1 MDDGRPIGNG
11 LLPPCPVAPVL
22 PANARNFGTGCPVR
36 VLPATPAGGYRDAV
50 PLISRRNPMQRL
62 LAIAAFSLV
71 LASASYAQTFEKK
84 NFNYSKFA
92 KGAFSEVVTVTGPA
106 KMIYLA
112 GIGSEDED
120 DGSVRHMDDFLQQ
133 CRFAWQKIGKLLQE
147 HGATVSDI
155 VKATTYVTDIRYRD
169 EMRKCRTEVFAGKP
183 LPPHTLLNVVQLA
196 RPGMMFE
203 VDVVAAVAAK

>member
-1 MDDGRPIGNG
+1 MLIAAAA
-11 LLPPCPVAPVL
+11 LLI
-22 PANARNFGTGCPVR
+22 GTGV
-36 VLPATPAGGYRDAV
+36 
-50 PLISRRNPMQRL
+50 
-62 LAIAAFSLV
+62 AA
-71 LASASYAQTFEKK
+71 AQNFEKK
-84 NFNYSKFA
+84 NYNYSEFA

-112 GIGSEDED
+112 GIGSEDEN
-120 DGSVRHMDDFLQQ
+120 DGSVRHKDDFLAQ
-133 CRFAWQKIGKLLQE
+133 CRFAWEKIGKLLKE

-169 EMRKCRTEVFAGKP
+169 EMRKCRQEVFSGGKP

>member
-1 MDDGRPIGNG
+1 
-11 LLPPCPVAPVL
+11 
-22 PANARNFGTGCPVR
+22 
-36 VLPATPAGGYRDAV
+36 
-50 PLISRRNPMQRL
+50 MQRL
-62 LAIAAFSLV
+62 LAAAAVLLI
-71 LASASYAQTFEKK
+71 LASASYAKTFEKK

-112 GIGSEDED
+112 GVGSEDED
-120 DGSVRHMDDFLQQ
+120 DGSVRHRDDFLAQ
-133 CRFAWQKIGKLLQE
+133 CRFAWEKVGKLLKE

-155 VKATTYVTDIRYRD
+155 VKATSYVTDIRYRD
-169 EMRKCRTEVFAGKP
+169 EMRTCRTEVFKGRP
-183 LPPHTLLNVVQLA
+183 LPPHTFLNVVALA

>member
-1 MDDGRPIGNG
+1 
-11 LLPPCPVAPVL
+11 
-22 PANARNFGTGCPVR
+22 
-36 VLPATPAGGYRDAV
+36 
-50 PLISRRNPMQRL
+50 MQRV
-62 LAIAAFSLV
+62 IAAAALLLV
-71 LASASYAQTFEKK
+71 LASASNAQTFEKK

-92 KGAFSEVVTVTGPA
+92 TGAFSEVVTVTGPA

-112 GIGSEDED
+112 GIGSEEPRRTARSATRTTSSRNA
-120 DGSVRHMDDFLQQ
+120 GSRGRRSAS
-133 CRFAWQKIGKLLQE
+133 CSRE
-147 HGATVSDI
+147 HGASVSDI

-169 EMRKCRTEVFAGKP
+169 EMRTCRTEVFKGRP

>member
-1 MDDGRPIGNG
+1 MGELSCCRGSPFFRETH
-11 LLPPCPVAPVL
+11 L
-22 PANARNFGTGCPVR
+22 
-36 VLPATPAGGYRDAV
+36 
-50 PLISRRNPMQRL
+50 QRL
-62 LAIAAFSLV
+62 IAVAALSLV
-71 LASASYAQTFEKK
+71 LAGASNAQTFEKK

-120 DGSVRHMDDFLQQ
+120 DGSVRHKDDFLAQ
-133 CRFAWQKIGKLLQE
+133 CRFAWEKVGKLLKE

-155 VKATTYVTDIRYRD
+155 VKATTYVTDIRYRE
-169 EMRKCRTEVFAGKP
+169 EMRSCRTEVFKGRP
-183 LPPHTLLNVVQLA
+183 LPPHTLLNVAQLA
-196 RPGMMFE
+196 RPGMIFE

>member
-1 MDDGRPIGNG
+1 MHRVIAVA
-11 LLPPCPVAPVL
+11 LL
-22 PANARNFGTGCPVR
+22 
-36 VLPATPAGGYRDAV
+36 
-50 PLISRRNPMQRL
+50 LIS
-62 LAIAAFSLV
+62 ATAAD
-71 LASASYAQTFEKK
+71 AQTFEKK

-92 KGAFSEVVTVTGPA
+92 TAAFSEVVTVTGPA
-106 KMIYLA
+106 KFIYLA

-120 DGSVRHMDDFLQQ
+120 DGSVRHKDDFLAQ
-133 CRFAWQKIGKLLQE
+133 CRFAWEKVGKLLKE

-155 VKATTYVTDIRYRD
+155 VKATSYVTDIRYRE
-169 EMRKCRTEVFAGKP
+169 EMRSCRIEVFKGRP

>member
-1 MDDGRPIGNG
+1 
-11 LLPPCPVAPVL
+11 
-22 PANARNFGTGCPVR
+22 
-36 VLPATPAGGYRDAV
+36 
-50 PLISRRNPMQRL
+50 MQR
-62 LAIAAFSLV
+62 AFAAAAVVLV
-71 LASASYAQTFEKK
+71 FASAAHAQMFEKK

-120 DGSVRHMDDFLQQ
+120 DGSVRHKDDFLAQ
-133 CRFAWQKIGKLLQE
+133 CRFGWQKVGKLLKE
-147 HGATVSDI
+147 HGATVADI

-169 EMRKCRTEVFAGKP
+169 EMRTCRTEVFKP

-196 RPGMMFE
+196 RPGMMWE
-203 VDVVAAVAAK
+203 VDVVAAVPAK

>member
-1 MDDGRPIGNG
+1 MH
-11 LLPPCPVAPVL
+11 
-22 PANARNFGTGCPVR
+22 R
-36 VLPATPAGGYRDAV
+36 V
-50 PLISRRNPMQRL
+50 I
-62 LAIAAFSLV
+62 AIALLLMSAG
-71 LASASYAQTFEKK
+71 ASSAQTFEKK
-84 NFNYSKFA
+84 NFNYSPFA

-120 DGSVRHMDDFLQQ
+120 DGSVRHKEDFLAQ
-133 CRFAWQKIGKLLQE
+133 CRFAWEKVAKLLKE

-155 VKATTYVTDIRYRD
+155 VKATSYVTDIRYRD
-169 EMRKCRTEVFAGKP
+169 EMRSCRTEVFKGRP

>member
-1 MDDGRPIGNG
+1 
-11 LLPPCPVAPVL
+11 
-22 PANARNFGTGCPVR
+22 
-36 VLPATPAGGYRDAV
+36 
-50 PLISRRNPMQRL
+50 MQRL
-62 LAIAAFSLV
+62 LAVAAFSLV

-133 CRFAWQKIGKLLQE
+133 CRFAWQKIGKLLKE

-203 VDVVAAVAAK
+203 VDVVAAVPAAK

>member
-1 MDDGRPIGNG
+1 MHRVIAVA
-11 LLPPCPVAPVL
+11 LL
-22 PANARNFGTGCPVR
+22 
-36 VLPATPAGGYRDAV
+36 
-50 PLISRRNPMQRL
+50 LIS
-62 LAIAAFSLV
+62 ATAAD
-71 LASASYAQTFEKK
+71 AQTFEKK

-92 KGAFSEVVTVTGPA
+92 TAAFSEVVTVTGPA
-106 KMIYLA
+106 KFIYLA

-120 DGSVRHMDDFLQQ
+120 DGSVRHKDDFLAQ
-133 CRFAWQKIGKLLQE
+133 CRFAWEKVGKLLKE

-155 VKATTYVTDIRYRD
+155 VKATSYVTDIRYRD
-169 EMRKCRTEVFAGKP
+169 EMRSCRTEVFKGRP